1 MLLWILFSFQGEENG
16 YNRQDHINF
25 VNNGK
30 SSPLHMAV
38 QSGDL
43 EMIKMC
49 LDNGAQLELIEV
61 INVQEIFILEL
72 P

>member
-1 MLLWILFSFQGEENG
+1 M
-16 YNRQDHINF
+16 
-25 VNNGK
+25 NNGK

-61 INVQEIFILEL
+61 INVHEIFILEL

>member
-1 MLLWILFSFQGEENG
+1 MTLFSLKGEEHG
-16 YNRQDHINF
+16 YERQDHINF

-38 QSGDL
+38 QGGDL

-49 LDNGAQLELIEV
+49 LDNGAKLDMMEV
-61 INVQEIFILEL
+61 IVFRLYRI
-72 P
+72 

>member
-1 MLLWILFSFQGEENG
+1 MSSRILFSSKGEEHG
-16 YNRQDHINF
+16 YSRQSHINF

-49 LDNGAQLELIEV
+49 LDNGAHLELMEV
-61 INVQEIFILEL
+61 IVHVVHAAFI
-72 P
+72 

>member
-1 MLLWILFSFQGEENG
+1 M
-16 YNRQDHINF
+16 
-25 VNNGK
+25 NNGK

-49 LDNGAQLELIEV
+49 LDNGAQLELMEV
-61 INVQEIFILEL
+61 IVHVLHAAFI
-72 P
+72 